1 MRILVADDDPVS
13 LRMMERTLEK
23 SGYEVIT
30 AGNGR
35 DAAYLLSQADG
46 PRLAL
51 IDWMMPE
58 LDGPGVCREV
68 RVRPHESY
76 VYILLL
82 TSKQMTE
89 DVVKGLQAGA
99 DDYLTKPCHPSELK
113 ARLHTGRRILELE
126 DKLVVARE
134 EMRYKATHDS
144 LTSLWDRGSIFA
156 LLKSELFRSAREST
170 PVSVMIC
177 DIDHFKQIND
187 VHGHLVGDE
196 VLQQVS
202 TRLQAFMRQYDAVG
216 RYGGEEFLIVL
227 GGCTASSLRK
237 RAEELREE
245 ICGRAFQTKSGPIF
259 VSMSVGAVTIEQ
271 WNRSTPVE
279 PFLKEADA
287 ALYRAKEAG
296 RNCVVC
302 VEQALAFNALVRVEV
317 AGTCSLADSAGV

>member
-1 MRILVADDDPVS
+1 MRILLADDDPVS
-13 LRMMERTLEK
+13 LRLMERTLEK
-23 SGYEVIT
+23 LGYEVIT
-30 AGNGR
+30 AENGR
-35 DAAYLLSQADG
+35 KAVSELSKLDR

-68 RVRPHESY
+68 RKSLHDSY

-82 TSKQMTE
+82 TSKQLTE
-89 DVVKGLQAGA
+89 DIVKGLEAGA
-99 DDYLTKPCHPSELK
+99 DDYLTKPCHPAELK

-156 LLKSELFRSAREST
+156 LLKSELSRSSREQA

-202 TRLQAFMRQYDAVG
+202 SRLQELVRPYDGVG

-227 GGCTASSLRK
+227 GGCNSEHLKK
-237 RAEELREE
+237 RAEELRRG
-245 ICGRAFQTKSGPIF
+245 IYGTPFLTKNGQIS
-259 VSMSVGAVTIEQ
+259 VSVSVGAITIED

-296 RNCVVC
+296 RNRVVC
-302 VEQALAFNALVRVEV
+302 VEAMAAK
-317 AGTCSLADSAGV
+317 

>member
-13 LRMMERTLEK
+13 LRIMQRTLEK
-23 SGYEVIT
+23 IGYEVST
-30 AGNGR
+30 VDNGR
-35 DAAYLLSQADG
+35 LAACELSKADG

-68 RVRPHESY
+68 RSNPSDSY
-76 VYILLL
+76 VYIVLL
-82 TSKQMTE
+82 TSRQLTE
-89 DVVKGLQAGA
+89 DVVMGLEAGA
-99 DDYLTKPCHPSELK
+99 DDYLTKPCHPAELK

-126 DKLVVARE
+126 DKLVIARE
-134 EMRYKATHDS
+134 EMRFKATHDS
-144 LTSLWDRGSIFA
+144 LTSLWDRGSIFT
-156 LLKSELFRSAREST
+156 LLTNELSRSVREKT

-196 VLQQVS
+196 VLQQLS
-202 TRLQAFMRQYDAVG
+202 TRLQELVRPYDSVG

-227 GGCTASSLRK
+227 GNCSVAGLKK
-237 RAEELREE
+237 RAEEVREGV
-245 ICGRAFQTKSGPIF
+245 CRTPFVTQNGPI
-259 VSMSVGAVTIEQ
+259 SITASIGAVTIEG

-279 PFLKEADA
+279 PFLKEADT

-296 RNCVVC
+296 RN
-302 VEQALAFNALVRVEV
+302 QV
-317 AGTCSLADSAGV
+317 AYAETMVAI

>member
-1 MRILVADDDPVS
+1 MKILVADDDPVS
-13 LRMMERTLEK
+13 LRIMERTLEK
-23 SGYEVIT
+23 SGYEVVT
-30 AGNGR
+30 VDNGR
-35 DAAYLLSQADG
+35 QAAAELSREDG

-51 IDWMMPE
+51 IDWMMPG
-58 LDGPGVCREV
+58 LDGPGVCRVV
-68 RVRPHESY
+68 RSRTHDAY
-76 VYILLL
+76 VYIMLL
-82 TSKQMTE
+82 TSKQLTE
-89 DVVKGLQAGA
+89 DVVKGLAAGA

-134 EMRYKATHDS
+134 DMRFKATHDS

-156 LLKSELFRSAREST
+156 LLNNELSRSARERG

-202 TRLQAFMRQYDAVG
+202 ARLQELVRPYDGVG
-216 RYGGEEFLIVL
+216 RYGGEEFLVVL
-227 GGCTASSLRK
+227 GGCSAADLKK
-237 RAEELREE
+237 RAEEVREG
-245 ICGRAFQTKSGPIF
+245 ISLIPFHSKNGPIPIS
-259 VSMSVGAVTIEQ
+259 VSIGAVTIED
-271 WNRSTPVE
+271 WNRSTPIE

-296 RNCVVC
+296 RNRVAYA
-302 VEQALAFNALVRVEV
+302 EAMAAL
-317 AGTCSLADSAGV
+317 

>member
-1 MRILVADDDPVS
+1 MKILVADDDPVS
-13 LRMMERTLEK
+13 LRIMERTLEK
-23 SGYEVIT
+23 GGYEVVT
-30 AGNGR
+30 VDNGR
-35 DAAYLLSQADG
+35 QAAAELSKEDG

-51 IDWMMPE
+51 IDWMMPG
-58 LDGPGVCREV
+58 LDGPGVCRVV
-68 RVRPHESY
+68 RSRTHEAY
-76 VYILLL
+76 VYIMLL
-82 TSKQMTE
+82 TSKQLTE
-89 DVVKGLQAGA
+89 DVVKGLEAGA

-134 EMRYKATHDS
+134 DMRFKATHDS

-156 LLKSELFRSAREST
+156 LLNSELSRSARERG

-202 TRLQAFMRQYDAVG
+202 ARLQELVRPYDGVG
-216 RYGGEEFLIVL
+216 RYGGEEFLVVL
-227 GGCTASSLRK
+227 GGCSAADLKK
-237 RAEELREE
+237 RAEEVREG
-245 ICGRAFQTKSGPIF
+245 ISGSAFHSKNGPIPIS
-259 VSMSVGAVTIEQ
+259 VSIGAVTIED
-271 WNRSTPVE
+271 WNRSTPIE

-296 RNCVVC
+296 RNRVAYA
-302 VEQALAFNALVRVEV
+302 EAMAAL
-317 AGTCSLADSAGV
+317 

>member
-1 MRILVADDDPVS
+1 MRGDGQVKILVADDDPVS
-13 LRMMERTLEK
+13 LRIMERTLEK
-23 SGYEVIT
+23 SGYEVVT
-30 AGNGR
+30 VDNGR
-35 DAAYLLSQADG
+35 QAAAELSREDG

-51 IDWMMPE
+51 IDWMMPG
-58 LDGPGVCREV
+58 LDGPGVCRVV
-68 RVRPHESY
+68 RSRTHDAY
-76 VYILLL
+76 VYIMLL
-82 TSKQMTE
+82 TSKQLTE
-89 DVVKGLQAGA
+89 DVVKGLEAGA

-134 EMRYKATHDS
+134 DMRFKATHDS

-156 LLKSELFRSAREST
+156 LLNNELSRSARERG

-202 TRLQAFMRQYDAVG
+202 ARLQELVRPYDGVG
-216 RYGGEEFLIVL
+216 RYGGEEFLVVL
-227 GGCTASSLRK
+227 GGCSAADLKK
-237 RAEELREE
+237 RAEEVREG
-245 ICGRAFQTKSGPIF
+245 ISLIPFHSKNGPIPIS
-259 VSMSVGAVTIEQ
+259 VSIGAVTIED
-271 WNRSTPVE
+271 WNRSTPIE

-296 RNCVVC
+296 RNRVAYA
-302 VEQALAFNALVRVEV
+302 EAMAAL
-317 AGTCSLADSAGV
+317 